1 MAHLIVNNKIVDLNL
16 DPSIPKNVVAQLVSE
31 MYGEDVEF
39 RIEYNESELLIKKR
53 NIIRKKIKKLGED
66 SESLLGTTT
75 DAVHLLMYHFAKLT
89 LAINTATSID
99 ELKASSAGFNNLA
112 QSFINNIESGD
123 TKLPFNTKTGEKV
136 IEDLSSRATIVT
148 TAISN

>member
-16 DPSIPKNVVAQLVSE
+16 DPSIPKYVVAQLVSE
-31 MYGEDVEF
+31 MHGEDVEF
-39 RIEYNESELLIKKR
+39 SIELNSTELRAKKR
-53 NIIRKKIKKLGED
+53 SLIRKKIKKSGED

-89 LAINTATSID
+89 LAINSASNIE
-99 ELKASSAGFNNLA
+99 ELKASSAGFNDLA
-112 QSFINNIESGD
+112 QSFINQIDSGD

-136 IEDLSSRATIVT
+136 IEDLGARATIINN
-148 TAISN
+148 AISS